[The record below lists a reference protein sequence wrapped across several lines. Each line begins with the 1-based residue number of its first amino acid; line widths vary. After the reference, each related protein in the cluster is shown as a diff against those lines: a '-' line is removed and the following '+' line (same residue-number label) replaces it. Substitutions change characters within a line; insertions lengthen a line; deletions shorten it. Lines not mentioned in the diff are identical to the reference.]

1 MDRDRERGLRGAE
14 TGHVNRH
21 VLPGRDRDIDGHC
34 PAGRERGAGAK
45 PHRLDC
51 SPRASP
57 PAGFIS
63 LCYDHCIVYSTCFEA
78 CCSVQV
84 NPTIAAKIAITELP
98 NSNSFR
104 TDLNPIAPKAGQGP
118 MA

>member
-1 MDRDRERGLRGAE
+1 
-14 TGHVNRH
+14 
-21 VLPGRDRDIDGHC
+21 
-34 PAGRERGAGAK
+34 
-45 PHRLDC
+45 
-51 SPRASP
+51 
-57 PAGFIS
+57 
-63 LCYDHCIVYSTCFEA
+63 
-78 CCSVQV
+78 V